1 MKRLLAGK
9 VALISGAG
17 AGIGRASARVFAR
30 EGAHVIAVDITGEE
44 QVTARE
50 IGPQATAMHCNV
62 SSDIEVE
69 ALFEVVSHTFGR
81 LDVVANVAGTHGRRG
96 PEVVNVDEFETMTAV
111 NLRGVL
117 LMTQHAIPL
126 MLQNEGGAFV
136 NVSAVAGLNAESHT
150 SVCYGV
156 AKAGVNQLTRAIAAE
171 YGVHGIR
178 ANAVAPGFTLSEYH
192 HNSSVAP
199 ESMSTKAALNRSGTP
214 DEIAEVIAFLASDRA
229 SFVSGAI
236 VPVDGGWTARL
247 V

>member
-1 MKRLLAGK
+1 MKRLLTGK

-17 AGIGRASARVFAR
+17 SGIGRASARVFAR
-30 EGAHVIAVDITGEE
+30 EGAHVIAVDITGGE
-44 QVTARE
+44 QATAQE
-50 IGPQATAMHCNV
+50 IGSHATAMHCDV
-62 SSDIEVE
+62 SSDTEVA
-69 ALFEVVSHTFGR
+69 ALFEVVSRTFDH

-96 PEVVNVDEFETMTAV
+96 PEVVTVDEFETMMAV
-111 NLRGVL
+111 NLRGVV

-126 MLQNEGGAFV
+126 MLKNEGGAFV

-150 SVCYGV
+150 SLCYGA
-156 AKAGVNQLTRAIAAE
+156 AKAGVNQLTKAIAAE

-192 HNSSVAP
+192 HNSSVVPA
-199 ESMSTKAALNRSGTP
+199 SMSTKAALNRSGTP
-214 DEIAEVIAFLASDRA
+214 DELAEVIAFLASDRA
-229 SFVSGAI
+229 SFVSGAV